1 LKASSIRIL
10 VVDDFEP
17 WRRFISSALSKESKL
32 RIIGEVFD
40 EVEAVQHAEELQ
52 PDLILLDIGL
62 PSLNGIEAAR
72 RIRRLSPKSKIL
84 FISEH
89 TSVDIVK
96 EAMRAGGCG
105 YVVKSHAGN
114 DLLPALA
121 AVLQG
126 KQFASASLRGHFF
139 AGTIDEQASD
149 DPPFEDVAG
158 PLASK
163 NIETGRHHEVAFYPN
178 DEAFVNGCASFAKSA
193 LDAEN
198 PVIVIATKPHR
209 TGILRRLRDD
219 GVDVDAAIQRALFI
233 EADSVEVLSTF
244 MEDGMPAAD
253 RVALAAKRLIE
264 QAAEA
269 ALTEHSRIAIC
280 GELAPVLLAQEKAEA
295 AILVER
301 HFDHIARSHDLD
313 LLCGYVLGTF
323 LPERHSRIVERICAE
338 HSAVHVA

>member
-1 LKASSIRIL
+1 LKASGIRIL

-17 WRRFISSALSKESKL
+17 WRRFISSALSRESKL
-32 RIIGEVFD
+32 RIIGEVSD
-40 EVEAVQHAEELQ
+40 GLEAVRHAEELQ

-84 FISEH
+84 FVSEH
-89 TSVDIVK
+89 SSVDIVK
-96 EAMRAGGCG
+96 EAIRAGGCG

-126 KQFASASLRGHFF
+126 KQFASSSLRGHFF
-139 AGTIDEQASD
+139 AGAIDEQAV

-163 NIETGRHHEVAFYPN
+163 KIEVGCRHEVVFYPN
-178 DEAFVNGCASFAKSA
+178 DESFVNGFASFAKSA